1 MDLNKH
7 LEFFDPTQV
16 GSVHVIGCGAIGS
29 NVAEML
35 TRLGFPRIHLY
46 DFDKVDMHNITNQK
60 YRMTDIGKT
69 KLEALSEQLKQ
80 INPEVVLTLHD
91 KGWQPGTNLNNI
103 VILAVDNIET
113 RRAIVEE
120 NKINSNITCM
130 LDFRMRLTDAQHYA
144 CDWSSFDN
152 IGNFLSTMS
161 FSNEDADKATP
172 VSACGTSLSVAP
184 TVWTIVSMGVSNLIN
199 FLNGEQLHKIILID
213 AFTYNV
219 TAL

>member
-1 MDLNKH
+1 MDLVKH
-7 LEFFDPTQV
+7 LEFFDPTKI
-16 GSVHVIGCGAIGS
+16 GSVHIIGCGAIGS

-35 TRLGFPRIHLY
+35 VRLGFSKIHLY
-46 DFDKVDMHNITNQK
+46 DFDTVDMHNITNQK
-60 YRMTDIGKT
+60 YRMIDIGKT
-69 KLEALSEQLKQ
+69 KLEALAEQLKQ

-120 NKINSNITCM
+120 NKINTNIKVM
-130 LDFRMRLTDAQHYA
+130 MDFRMRLTDAQHYA

-152 IGNFLSTMS
+152 IGNFLSTMQ
-161 FSNEDADKATP
+161 FSNEEADQATP

-184 TVWTIVSMGVSNLIN
+184 TVWTIVSVGVSNLIN
-199 FLNGEQLHKIILID
+199 FLNTGKLSKIILID
-213 AFTYNV
+213 AFTPSV